1 MNMVG
6 ELMTSVKSDVL
17 CCDGV
22 QICNLE
28 GTIVKCKKKKKPGSE
43 NTRTV
48 SCSVVMQLRHLDISS
63 LGVAYLL
70 LK

>member
-1 MNMVG
+1 MVG

-28 GTIVKCKKKKKPGSE
+28 GTIVKCKKKKS
-43 NTRTV
+43 
-48 SCSVVMQLRHLDISS
+48 LD
-63 LGVAYLL
+63 
-70 LK
+70 LKIPEQ

>member
-6 ELMTSVKSDVL
+6 EPMTSVKSDVL

-28 GTIVKCKKKKKPGSE
+28 GTIVKCKKKKS
-43 NTRTV
+43 
-48 SCSVVMQLRHLDISS
+48 LD
-63 LGVAYLL
+63 
-70 LK
+70 LKIPEQ